1 MMQRAVFAGPSSWTE
16 VNLEQLKED
25 LGFKHPI
32 IGVHVRHGDGCL
44 HGRGSHSSTFRLN
57 VSTFCGNTSGA

>member
-1 MMQRAVFAGPSSWTE
+1 M
-16 VNLEQLKED
+16 EQLKQD

-44 HGRGSHSSTFRLN
+44 HGRRKQHGCKPLANYMDEIRTMRDMY
-57 VSTFCGNTSGA
+57 GAAAQMLLANS